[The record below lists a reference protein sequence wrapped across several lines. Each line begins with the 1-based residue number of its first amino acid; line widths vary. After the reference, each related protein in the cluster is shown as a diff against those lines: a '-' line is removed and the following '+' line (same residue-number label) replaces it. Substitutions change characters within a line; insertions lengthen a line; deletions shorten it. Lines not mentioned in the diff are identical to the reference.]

1 MSQKNAARTPSSAPW
16 LFGPVPDLLLG
27 CGLLYVALFVAFL
40 FAGPQIRNAQAHYI
54 FPALILLFSGPHY
67 GATLLRVY
75 EQRAERQRYAI
86 FSVYATAV
94 VVIAFIG
101 SLYNAVLASWL
112 ATLYLTWSPW
122 HYTGQNYG
130 IGVMFLRRR
139 GVDVTASLKRFL
151 YASFVVSYAL
161 TFLMVH
167 VGGSKLAVVPEI
179 GASVRFVPLG
189 IPRWFVD
196 PTLVVLGIAYVAV
209 IAGFVHFL
217 IRQRA
222 WRQAGPTAVL
232 MLTQALWF
240 PVPLAFQHLEW
251 AKTMEPFDID
261 LRGHYALWIALGH
274 AVQYLWVTA
283 YYARAAADWGGY
295 WSYFGKVLAA
305 GTAIWTLPYL
315 VFGRGALGPLS
326 VDAGLLMLVAAAIN
340 IHHFILDGAIWKLRN
355 MRIASV
361 LLRPTT
367 ATSAA
372 AAGGVPM
379 TPSWGRRLVWH
390 TAIAGLAVGVFGFW
404 QENVGYL
411 GAFMRGDFARAS
423 VVLDQLGWV
432 GKESSTARLAV
443 AMQLLRRGD
452 LDGARRQAAR
462 SVALRET
469 TDGYVLTG
477 MIEERA
483 QDTREALAAYQR
495 ALAIDPNRRD
505 ALVRAGMLQQALGEN
520 AQAQALLD
528 RAAALESATQ
538 QPGREPDRY

>member
-1 MSQKNAARTPSSAPW
+1 MNAARTPSSAPW
-16 LFGPVPDLLLG
+16 LFGPIPDLLLG
-27 CGLLYVALFVAFL
+27 CGLLYVVLFAAFL
-40 FAGPQIRNAQAHYI
+40 AAGAEIRNAQAHYI

-86 FSVYATAV
+86 FSVYATLLV
-94 VVIAFIG
+94 VAAFVG
-101 SLYNAVLASWL
+101 GLYNAVLASWL

-139 GVDVTASLKRFL
+139 GVDVTSSLKRCL
-151 YASFVVSYAL
+151 YASFVVSYSL

-167 VGGSKLAVVPEI
+167 AGGSQLAVVPEI
-179 GASVRFVPLG
+179 GSSVRFVPLG
-189 IPRWFVD
+189 IPRWIVD
-196 PTLVVLGIAYVAV
+196 PALVVLGIAYVAV
-209 IAGFVHFL
+209 LAGFAHLLV
-217 IRQRA
+217 RQGA
-222 WRQAGPTAVL
+222 WRDAGPTAVL

-240 PVPLAFQHLEW
+240 PVPLGFQHLGW
-251 AKTMEPFDID
+251 AKTIEPLSID

-295 WSYFGKVLAA
+295 LSYFAKVLAA

-315 VFGRGALGPLS
+315 VFGPGAVGPRS
-326 VDAGLLMLVAAAIN
+326 VDGGLLMLVAAAIN

-361 LLRPTT
+361 LLRPST
-367 ATSAA
+367 ATGAA

-379 TPSWGRRLVWH
+379 APSWGRRAVWH
-390 TAIAGLAVGVFGFW
+390 TAIACLAVGMFAFW
-404 QENVGYL
+404 QENVSYL
-411 GAFMRGDFARAS
+411 SAFGRGDFGRAS
-423 VVLDQLGWV
+423 AVLDQLGWV
-432 GKESSTARLAV
+432 GKESSTARLALG
-443 AMQLLRRGD
+443 MQLLRRGD
-452 LDGARRQAAR
+452 LDGARRQVSR
-462 SVALRET
+462 SIALRET
-469 TDGYVLTG
+469 TDGWVLSG
-477 MIEERA
+477 LIEERA
-483 QDTREALAAYQR
+483 QDRHEALAAYQR

-505 ALVRAGMLQQALGEN
+505 ALVRAGMLQQALGES

-528 RAAALESATQ
+528 RAAALESAPQ
-538 QPGREPDRY
+538 KPGGEPDRY

>member
-1 MSQKNAARTPSSAPW
+1 MSQMNAARTPSSAPW
-16 LFGPVPDLLLG
+16 LFGPIPDLLLG
-27 CGLLYVALFVAFL
+27 CGLLYVALFAAFL
-40 FAGPQIRNAQAHYI
+40 VAGPEIRSAQADYL
-54 FPALILLFSGPHY
+54 FPLLILLFSGPHY

-86 FSVYATAV
+86 FSLYATALV
-94 VVIAFIG
+94 AVAFIG
-101 SLYNAVLASWL
+101 GLYNAVLASWL

-151 YASFVVSYAL
+151 YASFVVSFAL

-179 GASVRFVPLG
+179 GSSVRFVPLG
-189 IPRWFVD
+189 IPRAIVD
-196 PTLVVLGIAYVAV
+196 PLLAVLGLVYVAV
-209 IAGFVHFL
+209 LGGFAHLL
-217 IRQRA
+217 IRKGA
-222 WRQAGPTAVL
+222 WREAGPTAVL
-232 MLTQALWF
+232 ILTQAVWF
-240 PVPLAFQHLEW
+240 PVPLAFQHFGW
-251 AKTMEPFDID
+251 ASGVEPFNID
-261 LRGHYALWIALGH
+261 LRGHYALWVALGH

-283 YYARAAADWGGY
+283 FYARAAAGWNGY
-295 WSYFGKVLAA
+295 LPYFGKVLVA

-315 VFGRGALGPLS
+315 VFGRSALGPLS
-326 VDAGLLMLVAAAIN
+326 IDAGLLMLIAAAIN

-367 ATSAA
+367 ATSAE
-372 AAGGVPM
+372 AAGGVPA
-379 TPSWGRRLVWH
+379 PSWGRRLVWH
-390 TAIAGLAVGVFGFW
+390 TAIAGLAVGVFAFW
-404 QENVGYL
+404 VENVSYL
-411 GAFMRGDFARAS
+411 SAFHRGDFGRAS
-423 VVLDQLGWV
+423 AALDRLGWV

-452 LDGARRQAAR
+452 LNGARQQVAR
-462 SVALRET
+462 SIALRET

-477 MIEERA
+477 MIEETA

-505 ALVRAGMLQQALGEN
+505 ALIRAGVLQQALGEN
-520 AQAQALLD
+520 AQARVLLD
-528 RAAALESATQ
+528 RAAALEAAKQ
-538 QPGREPDRY
+538 NPGRGPNPY